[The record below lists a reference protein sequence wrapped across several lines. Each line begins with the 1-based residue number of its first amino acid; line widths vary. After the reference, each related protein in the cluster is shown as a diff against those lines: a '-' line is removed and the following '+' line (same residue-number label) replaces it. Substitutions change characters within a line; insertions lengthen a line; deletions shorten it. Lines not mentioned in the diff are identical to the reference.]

1 MPAEDSMI
9 IRLHYEEGMS
19 VAEIARTLAIPQ
31 KPLYRRL
38 ERLLE
43 HLREQLEAEGISRE
57 RVSDFLDG
65 AAT

>member
-1 MPAEDSMI
+1 
-9 IRLHYEEGMS
+9 MS